1 MVVELRAAALNRR
14 DIFVRKGIA
23 PSPLPIIL
31 GSDGAGVIRSLG
43 DGVRGVAEGDEV
55 IVFPSLGW
63 GAGEAAP
70 APGFRILGGPDDGT
84 YAELLKVP
92 AENVFPRPQRLS
104 WEESAALP
112 LAGLTAWRALVSR
125 AGMRP
130 GETVLILGIGGGVAT
145 FALHIARAA
154 GCRVIVTSSS
164 DEKLARAAE
173 MGADA
178 GVNYTE
184 GDWVAEVK
192 ERSRR
197 RRGHRGRLGRLHL
210 GRQHQRGAPGRPGGG
225 LRRHR
230 RRQAAAH
237 GASGHAGNVSLLGT
251 TMGSARDFA
260 GLLAAVR
267 TQSWAPVI
275 DSVRP
280 LAEAADAHARE
291 EAGEHFGKL
300 VLTMPLTWARRWPP
314 GRSRCCAPRWARAP
328 RPGGRT
334 PAWPPTPSP
343 RWSTATRPARTALAE
358 ALEER
363 RRLDPLGPGAREDPG
378 PRERRAAR
386 RWEARQAIGRL
397 VLAGEL
403 APDGPDR
410 VVLPGFGASTWRA
423 IALLWEDP
431 GSDRAWAEA
440 VAAEP
445 LADLGEAAPA
455 DLRDVPT
462 GGPLAEEAAAL
473 HALEALRQDLR
484 HALIGAEGSMG
495 LAMERGLTSGAD
507 ALAAECAGLTE
518 HLEALDREIARA
530 WDEGARAAVRYAR
543 PG

>member
-1 MVVELRAAALNRR
+1 VNAIVLKETGGPEVLQPGTADDPVAGPGEVVVELRAAALNRR

-63 GAGEAAP
+63 GGGEAAP
-70 APGFRILGGPDDGT
+70 APGFRILGGPDNGT

-192 ERSRR
+192 ERS
-197 RRGHRGRLGRLHL
+197 GGGVDIVVDSV
-210 GRQHQRGAPGRPGGG
+210 GSTWADSINSVRPGGRVVVFG
-225 LRRHR
+225 GTGGGKPQLMVRPVT
-230 RRQAAAH
+230 
-237 GASGHAGNVSLLGT
+237 AGQVSLLGT

-291 EAGEHFGKL
+291 EASEHFGKL
-300 VLTMPLTWARRWPP
+300 VLT
-314 GRSRCCAPRWARAP
+314 
-328 RPGGRT
+328 
-334 PAWPPTPSP
+334 
-343 RWSTATRPARTALAE
+343 
-358 ALEER
+358 
-363 RRLDPLGPGAREDPG
+363 
-378 PRERRAAR
+378 
-386 RWEARQAIGRL
+386 IG
-397 VLAGEL
+397 
-403 APDGPDR
+403 
-410 VVLPGFGASTWRA
+410 
-423 IALLWEDP
+423 
-431 GSDRAWAEA
+431 
-440 VAAEP
+440 
-445 LADLGEAAPA
+445 
-455 DLRDVPT
+455 
-462 GGPLAEEAAAL
+462 
-473 HALEALRQDLR
+473 
-484 HALIGAEGSMG
+484 
-495 LAMERGLTSGAD
+495 
-507 ALAAECAGLTE
+507 
-518 HLEALDREIARA
+518 
-530 WDEGARAAVRYAR
+530 
-543 PG
+543 